1 MKILITGGAGFIGSN
16 FVRYLL
22 NYGYRINVLDK
33 LTYAGR
39 KENLRGILKKIKFL
53 QADITNSRDVEKAI
67 KGCKIVINFAAESH
81 VDRSIKK
88 PAPFL
93 KTNILGTWILLEKAL
108 KHKIDLFIQVSSDE
122 VYGSIS
128 KGFFKENSP
137 LNPSSPY
144 SASKASGDNL
154 CQSYYRTFGLPIII
168 IRPCNNYGP
177 RQYPEKLIPKAIIN
191 AIKGKKI
198 PIYAQGE
205 NIRDWIYVEDTCR
218 AIKLILEK
226 GKIGE
231 IYNVGAAQEYRNIDV
246 VKMVLNY
253 LEKPHSLIQFVADR
267 PGHDFRYAM
276 DWTKIKNLGW
286 SPKIQFEKGLIST
299 TNWYLNNENW
309 WQKII

>member
-1 MKILITGGAGFIGSN
+1 MKVLITGGAGFIGSN

-39 KENLRGILKKIKFL
+39 KENLKGVLKEINFLRG
-53 QADITNSRDVEKAI
+53 DITNPKDVDKAI
-67 KGCKIVINFAAESH
+67 KGCKVLVNFAAESH
-81 VDRSIKK
+81 VDRSIKN

-93 KTNILGTWILLEKAL
+93 KTNIWGTQVLLGKAL
-108 KHKIDLFIQVSSDE
+108 RHKIDLFIQISSDE

-128 KGFFKENSP
+128 KGYFKENSP

-231 IYNVGAAQEYRNIDV
+231 IYNVGAAQEYRNIEV
-246 VKMVLNY
+246 VKMILRYLN
-253 LEKPHSLIQFVADR
+253 KPFNLIKFVYDR

-276 DWTKIKNLGW
+276 DWTKIRNLGW
-286 SPKIQFEKGLIST
+286 EPEIQFEKGLIST
-299 TNWYLNNENW
+299 INWYLNNENW

>member
-1 MKILITGGAGFIGSN
+1 MKVLITGGCGFIGSN

-39 KENLRGILKKIKFL
+39 KENLRGILKEIKFL
-53 QADITNSRDVEKAI
+53 QADITNPRDVEKAI

-154 CQSYYRTFGLPIII
+154 CQSYYRTFGLPII
-168 IRPCNNYGP
+168 
-177 RQYPEKLIPKAIIN
+177 
-191 AIKGKKI
+191 
-198 PIYAQGE
+198 
-205 NIRDWIYVEDTCR
+205 
-218 AIKLILEK
+218 
-226 GKIGE
+226 
-231 IYNVGAAQEYRNIDV
+231 
-246 VKMVLNY
+246 
-253 LEKPHSLIQFVADR
+253 
-267 PGHDFRYAM
+267 
-276 DWTKIKNLGW
+276 
-286 SPKIQFEKGLIST
+286 
-299 TNWYLNNENW
+299 
-309 WQKII
+309 

>member
-1 MKILITGGAGFIGSN
+1 MKVLITGGAGFIGSN

-39 KENLRGILKKIKFL
+39 KENLKGVLKEINFLRG
-53 QADITNSRDVEKAI
+53 DITNPKDVDKAI
-67 KGCKIVINFAAESH
+67 KGCKVLVNFAAESH
-81 VDRSIKK
+81 VDRSIKN

-93 KTNILGTWILLEKAL
+93 KTNIWGTQVLLGKAL
-108 KHKIDLFIQVSSDE
+108 QHKIDLFIQISSDE

-128 KGFFKENSP
+128 KGYFKENSP

-231 IYNVGAAQEYRNIDV
+231 IYNVGAAQEYRNIEV
-246 VKMVLNY
+246 VKMILRYLN
-253 LEKPHSLIQFVADR
+253 KPFNLIKFVYDR

-276 DWTKIKNLGW
+276 DWTKIRNLGW
-286 SPKIQFEKGLIST
+286 EPEIQFEKGLIST
-299 TNWYLNNENW
+299 INWYLNNENW